1 MPGCPCSGRGSIV
14 VVQHA
19 AHTLTT
25 LNRSC
30 VSEVV
35 PLRLDKSVAQ
45 ALVIA
50 FIAIVG
56 DEVLDSC
63 PQRTFTEQDEPF
75 LMLRTNF
82 SA

>member
-1 MPGCPCSGRGSIV
+1 
-14 VVQHA
+14 
-19 AHTLTT
+19 
-25 LNRSC
+25 
-30 VSEVV
+30 
-35 PLRLDKSVAQ
+35 LDKSVAQ